1 MSGRPA
7 YQRGRKGGKRAG
19 QWVAVADLGWH
30 AGQRDRREF
39 TASTKAEAERRR
51 DAFLFKR
58 QGGFTLPKGR
68 PPMVSEWLE
77 HWLYHVAQPN
87 VAPTTWYRSYR
98 GAIEDYAM
106 PFFAKTQLAQLT
118 EEDIE
123 AWHAWLRRRE
133 SKRGGHLAP
142 STVANM
148 HRTLS
153 SAL

>member
-123 AWHAWLRRRE
+123 AWQSTTMRKSTE
-133 SKRGGHLAP
+133 SKP
-142 STVANM
+142 NE
-148 HRTLS
+148 
-153 SAL
+153 